1 MDTPR
6 IFVNPL
12 LTNAMSIAP
21 FKRTATVL
29 ALASLLSACSV
40 LQEDKINYQ
49 SAAKAPTLEVPP
61 DLTQLR
67 KDSRYA
73 IESTSATALGFQ
85 NAGSRVVDAGT
96 AANELGPVKM
106 ERQGN
111 QRWLVTRLP
120 ADKIWEPLRE
130 FWTSNGFV
138 LVTDAADV
146 GIMETEWAENRAK
159 LPQDF
164 IRKTLGKVLDSFYST
179 GERDKFRTRV
189 ERNAEGGADIYITHR
204 GMIENYAD
212 AQKDRTIWQPR
223 PSDPELEIEF
233 LRRLMVK
240 LGTSPEAAKTATA
253 STKPAENT
261 ASQVST
267 VNGQPV
273 IVLQDSLDRAWR
285 RTGVAL
291 DRSGFTVEDRDRSAG
306 VYFVRYVAS
315 VTKTEPS
322 GFLGRLF
329 GSKNDTP
336 STLTKYQIRLTS
348 TGDNQS
354 SLRVLNAA
362 GQAETSAQDAERIL
376 KLIAAELR

>member
-1 MDTPR
+1 
-6 IFVNPL
+6 
-12 LTNAMSIAP
+12 
-21 FKRTATVL
+21 
-29 ALASLLSACSV
+29 LASLLSACSV
-40 LQEDKINYQ
+40 LQEDKIDYK
-49 SAAKAPTLEVPP
+49 SAAKAPTLEIPP

-67 KDSRYA
+67 KESRYA
-73 IESTSATALGFQ
+73 IESTSSTASGFQ

-96 AANELGPVKM
+96 AANALGPVRI

-111 QRWLVTRLP
+111 QRWLVTSLP

-138 LVTDAADV
+138 LVTDAPDV

-164 IRKTLGKVLDSFYST
+164 IRRTLGKVLDSFYST

-189 ERNAEGGADIYITHR
+189 ERNTQGGVEIYITHR

-212 AQKDRTIWQPR
+212 SQKSSTIWQPR

-240 LGTSPEAAKTATA
+240 LGTAPETAKTATA
-253 STKPAENT
+253 LVNAPEANIISRI
-261 ASQVST
+261 
-267 VNGQPV
+267 NGQPV
-273 IVLQDSLDRAWR
+273 ILLQDNLDRSWR

-306 VYFVRYVAS
+306 VFFVRYVAAGTS
-315 VTKTEPS
+315 RDST
-322 GFLGRLF
+322 GLLGRLF
-329 GSKNDTP
+329 SSKKDTP
-336 STLTKYQIRLTS
+336 STLTKYQISLTA
-348 TGDNQS
+348 TGENQS
-354 SLRVLNAA
+354 TLRVLTAT
-362 GQAETSAQDAERIL
+362 GQPEPSAQDAERIL
-376 KLIAAELR
+376 KLIATELR

>member
-1 MDTPR
+1 MDSPR
-6 IFVNPL
+6 KFVNPL
-12 LTNAMSIAP
+12 FFNAMSSAP

-40 LQEDKINYQ
+40 LQEDKIDYK

-67 KDSRYA
+67 KESRYA
-73 IESTSATALGFQ
+73 IESTSATASGFQ
-85 NAGSRVVDAGT
+85 NAGNRVVDAGT
-96 AANELGPVKM
+96 AANALGPVRI

-111 QRWLVTRLP
+111 QRWLVASLP

-138 LVTDAADV
+138 LVTDAPDV

-164 IRKTLGKVLDSFYST
+164 IRRTLGKVLDSFYST
-179 GERDKFRTRV
+179 AERDKFRTRV
-189 ERNAEGGADIYITHR
+189 ERNVQGGVEIYITHR
-204 GMIENYAD
+204 GMVENYAD
-212 AQKDRTIWQPR
+212 VQKDRTIWQPR

-240 LGTSPEAAKTATA
+240 LGSSPEAAKTATVTA
-253 STKPAENT
+253 SAADTG
-261 ASQVST
+261 SQVSSI
-267 VNGQPV
+267 NGQPV
-273 IVLQDSLDRAWR
+273 IVLQDNLDRAWR

-306 VYFVRYVAS
+306 VYFVRYVAAGTS
-315 VTKTEPS
+315 TEPT
-322 GFLGRLF
+322 GLLGRLF
-329 GSKNDTP
+329 GSKKDTP
-336 STLTKYQIRLTS
+336 STLTKYQINLVAS
-348 TGDNQS
+348 GENQT
-354 SLRVLNAA
+354 SLRVLTVS
-362 GQAETSAQDAERIL
+362 GQPEPSAQDAERIL

>member
-1 MDTPR
+1 MK
-6 IFVNPL
+6 PL
-12 LTNAMSIAP
+12 SFNAMPSVP
-21 FKRTATVL
+21 FKRTAAVL

-40 LQEDKINYQ
+40 LQEDKIDYK
-49 SAAKAPTLEVPP
+49 SAAKAPTLEIPP

-67 KDSRYA
+67 KESRYA
-73 IESTSATALGFQ
+73 LESTSATASGFQ
-85 NAGSRVVDAGT
+85 NAGNRVVDAGT
-96 AANELGPVKM
+96 AANALGPVRI

-111 QRWLVTRLP
+111 QRWLVASLP
-120 ADKIWEPLRE
+120 ADKVWEPLRE
-130 FWTSNGFV
+130 FWTSNGFA
-138 LVTDAADV
+138 LATDAADV

-164 IRKTLGKVLDSFYST
+164 IRKTLGKVLDSLYST

-189 ERNAEGGADIYITHR
+189 ERNAQGGVDIYITHR

-240 LGTSPEAAKTATA
+240 LGTSPETAKAATA
-253 STKPAENT
+253 SAPANSAVT
-261 ASQVST
+261 GSQVST
-267 VNGQPV
+267 LNGQPV
-273 IVLQDSLDRAWR
+273 IVLQDNLDRAWR

-306 VYFVRYVAS
+306 VYFVRYVAAGTS
-315 VTKTEPS
+315 SDST

-329 GSKNDTP
+329 GSKKDTP
-336 STLTKYQIRLTS
+336 STLNKYQISLIS
-348 TGDNQS
+348 SGENQS
-354 SLRVLNAA
+354 TVRVLTAT
-362 GQAETSAQDAERIL
+362 GQPEPSVQDAERIL